1 VRITGSCS
9 LPFDVDKT
17 YKQLHDPEVLA
28 PCVPGCEAIEKLG
41 EDEYAMQVKLA
52 FAPFSGVFTGKI
64 KITGAAPPHR
74 FKLLVEGRGHVG
86 FLKGEGLMNLSST
99 PAGTEL
105 TYDGDVQVGGAI
117 AAAGQRVID
126 ATAKTMIRKF
136 FERFIEEVNKQP

>member
-1 VRITGSCS
+1 
-9 LPFDVDKT
+9 
-17 YKQLHDPEVLA
+17 
-28 PCVPGCEAIEKLG
+28 
-41 EDEYAMQVKLA
+41 
-52 FAPFSGVFTGKI
+52 
-64 KITGAAPPHR
+64 
-74 FKLLVEGRGHVG
+74 
-86 FLKGEGLMNLSST
+86 LMNLSST